1 MFYKRI
7 LLKLS
12 GESLASNSRNGI
24 SADRLLEYST
34 QIKTIA
40 EAGCQIGI
48 VIGGGNIFRG
58 VQGTSAGIDRIQGDY
73 MGMMATIINS
83 MALQNALQK
92 QGVECEILSAL
103 EVEPV
108 CKRMSSRRA
117 IELLEKNCVV
127 IMAGG
132 TGNPFFTTDSGAAL
146 RAAEIHAEALLKG
159 TRVDGIYSA
168 DPEKDKSAVKFDTL
182 TFDDCLQKNL
192 KVMDM
197 TAFTLC
203 RENNIALHVFNM
215 DVTGNL
221 ERVVNGDKIG
231 TTVKSGQ

>member
-1 MFYKRI
+1 MIYKRI

-12 GESLASNSRNGI
+12 GESLAGTNGNGI
-24 SADRLLEYST
+24 SADKLLEYAE
-34 QIKTIA
+34 QIKAVADT
-40 EAGCQIGI
+40 GCQTGI

-58 VQGTSAGIDRIQGDY
+58 VQGTALGIDRIQGDY
-73 MGMMATIINS
+73 MGMMATVINS

-92 QGVECEILSAL
+92 LGAKCEILSAL
-103 EVEPV
+103 PIDPIA
-108 CKRMSSRRA
+108 CKMSSHRA
-117 IELLEKNCVV
+117 VELLEAGNVV

-132 TGNPFFTTDSGAAL
+132 TGSPFFTTDSGAAF
-146 RAAEIHAEALLKG
+146 RAAEIHADVLLKG

-168 DPEKDKSAVKFDTL
+168 DPEKSTAAVKFDTL

-203 RENNIALHVFNM
+203 HENGIALHVFNM
-215 DVTGNL
+215 DVVGNL
-221 ERVVNGDKIG
+221 QKVVAGESIG
-231 TTVKSGQ
+231 TVVK